1 MRSFKAFQVRLSQL
15 LAVVLIISGLP
26 VTAPAQDRSVI
37 ISFGQPNIWSL
48 EQAHYLLARMRSQN
62 FKLRGKELVDTDL
75 DPNDVTG
82 TRLESIKTML
92 GVGVG
97 FNQAAGFQNNL
108 ATRELNFNQ
117 QRRHQLLGLRDL
129 RRAEL
134 RAVNDQLAALK
145 VERERLNADTDATD
159 AVKKV
164 KDTEIEQ
171 KTLQQTQL
179 NSEVTSL
186 TGEIDGITSPA
197 TTLATPTPPTADSTP
212 LANSVAD
219 KLLAKDDFLEDIS
232 AIPDLN
238 ASTKLDNQLNF
249 QYELIAKQLTQL
261 RDEVGPGERLVF
273 LELPQSFYTVP
284 DKANRKLAQVWW
296 RVEGYY
302 EEDEKSKETRG
313 NYVPDECREDD
324 QGDNKLKPN
333 PAAWRK
339 RLGCNPYSALDRP
352 RDKKDLLTNAGWNA
366 LSAGNRMT
374 REDMVRVVDLIPRQ
388 SALNI
393 NEIQDKQ
400 KNFNLAGLFTWL
412 SGIGISVDFQ
422 RERRLYEQFIQQ
434 DIYASAFGK
443 GQSEFGWTF
452 GPRPGTERIAPG
464 LQTTH
469 AILIVPEK
477 AEAIKLRARG
487 CFFPRKGFAPERF
500 PEGGESRN
508 MRCTK
513 DDETQSTFNLVI
525 PSTTEN
531 NFWVTGLE
539 YRQVRPGER
548 ATVYV
553 HGDYFSPQIGVLVNG
568 VALRRSVGLGQ
579 VEMALPRSADGF
591 EPAPTGDFEFV
602 NSKLLILSFIPPL
615 RGDSTPFKGTP
626 RIELV
631 TPGRA
636 RIINDLR
643 LVVNGSYRCPEK
655 YDPVMA
661 NCPKAKDSAGNDIV
675 PDTPVRYKKLSEPPD
690 LPREHSIWVRLDDQ
704 PAMFSDSS
712 PAPVLSVDALKVF
725 PPAPG
730 ARTFRAHLS
739 GSKFASGDE
748 VRING
753 APVER
758 ICVDRSNQVVAC
770 DNPRSTGISPHWC
783 RARDTLVACPQM
795 IAPGLLEIEFPATND
810 PALDVTVI
818 HRDAKNPDKSAFSA
832 KSFPNPLAL
841 RVDRSAILE
850 YKAEQKP
857 RPLLKVQLEGFGFH
871 SRLRVGAAGARVV
884 ARSDSPT
891 TMVLDLLIH
900 RPRRFL
906 VLNLYDPQTN
916 VPPIPVVIN
925 IPASE
930 EQSEDSQEGEGQEN
944 AEDGG
949 EQAQQRQQPTQGGG
963 TRRPRVGRPSR
974 TRR

>member
-1 MRSFKAFQVRLSQL
+1 MRALRAFHARLSQL
-15 LAVVLIISGLP
+15 LVVGLIVGGLP
-26 VTAPAQDRSVI
+26 FVAPAQDRSVI

-48 EQAHYLLARMRSQN
+48 EQAHYLLARMRTQN
-62 FKLRGKELVDTDL
+62 FKMRGKELTDTEL

-82 TRLESIKTML
+82 TRLQSLKTAL

-97 FNQAAGFQNNL
+97 FSQAAGFQNRL

-134 RAVNDQLAALK
+134 RTVNDQLAALR
-145 VERERLNADTDATD
+145 VERERLNADSAATE
-159 AVKKV
+159 AAKKL

-179 NSEVTSL
+179 NSDITSL

-197 TTLATPTPPTADSTP
+197 TALATPSPPDATGTP
-212 LANSVAD
+212 LPDGVLD
-219 KLLAKDDFLEDIS
+219 KLLSKDNFIDDIG

-296 RVEGYY
+296 RIEGFY
-302 EEDEKSKETRG
+302 EEDAERETARAK
-313 NYVPDECREDD
+313 YVEPKCQADD
-324 QGDNKLKPN
+324 QLHNRLEPN
-333 PAAWRK
+333 QMAWRT
-339 RLGCNPYSALDRP
+339 RLACNPYSKLDRP
-352 RDKKDLLTNAGWNA
+352 RDKEDILNRAGWKE
-366 LSAGNRMT
+366 LSAGNGMT
-374 REDMVRVVDLIPRQ
+374 REDRVRVIDLIPRQ
-388 SALNI
+388 SALNV

-400 KNFNLAGLFTWL
+400 KNFNIAGLFTWL
-412 SGIGISVDFQ
+412 SGIGISVDYQ

-469 AILIVPEK
+469 AVLIVPEK
-477 AEAIKLRARG
+477 AEAIRLKARG
-487 CFFPRKGFAPERF
+487 CFFPRKSYAPERF
-500 PEGGESRN
+500 PGGGESRN
-508 MRCTK
+508 VRCTQ

-548 ATVYV
+548 ATVYA

-568 VALRRSVGLGQ
+568 VPLRRAVGLGQ
-579 VEMALPRSADGF
+579 VELALPQTDDGF
-591 EPAPTGDFEFV
+591 KPSPTGDFEFV
-602 NSKLLILSFIPPL
+602 NSKLLILSFVPPV
-615 RGDSTPFKGTP
+615 RSDNTHFKGTP

-636 RIINDLR
+636 RVINDLR
-643 LVVNGSYRCPEK
+643 LVINGSYRCPEK
-655 YDPVMA
+655 FNSDLENI
-661 NCPKAKDSAGNDIV
+661 NCPRARDSSGNHIV
-675 PDTPVRYKKLSEPPD
+675 PATHVRYKKLPERDVPA
-690 LPREHSIWVRLDDQ
+690 EHSIWVRLDDQ
-704 PAMFSDSS
+704 PAMFSEHS
-712 PAPVLSVDALKVF
+712 PAPVLSVDSLKVF
-725 PPAPG
+725 PPGPG
-730 ARTFRAHLS
+730 AMTFRAHLT
-739 GSKFASGDE
+739 GSKFTDGSE
-748 VRING
+748 VVING
-753 APVER
+753 SPVANKR
-758 ICVDRSNQVVAC
+758 
-770 DNPRSTGISPHWC
+770 
-783 RARDTLVACPQM
+783 LVTPA
-795 IAPGLLEIEFPATND
+795 LLEIEFPATND
-810 PALDVTVI
+810 PTFDVTVI
-818 HRDAKNPDKSAFSA
+818 QRDAKNPDKSTFST
-832 KSFPNPLAL
+832 KSFANPHAL
-841 RVDRSAILE
+841 RVDRSAVLE
-850 YKAEQKP
+850 YQAEHKP
-857 RPLLKVQLEGFGFH
+857 RPLLKVQLEGSGFS
-871 SRLRVGAAGARVV
+871 SRLRVRVPGARVV
-884 ARSDSPT
+884 ARADSPT

-900 RPRRFL
+900 KPRRFL
-906 VLNLYDPQTN
+906 VLNLYDPQTS

-925 IPASE
+925 IPVAE
-930 EQSEDSQEGEGQEN
+930 EQEDDSGQEN
-944 AEDGG
+944 EGESNGEAEDEQQQQQQSMPGG
-949 EQAQQRQQPTQGGG
+949 A
-963 TRRPRVGRPSR
+963 RRPRGRRQPR
-974 TRR
+974 TGR